1 MKKLLPV
8 TLVFLSLF
16 ANAEQ
21 TNILASE
28 VFSQCLYTSA
38 STGATASYETS
49 RSVFINE
56 SKVQQCPTQLV
67 YKASA
72 ETAVVYQLAVVR
84 ANECVYSQAN
94 IGEVTCK

>member
-1 MKKLLPV
+1 MKKLLPI
-8 TLVFLSLF
+8 TLVFLSFF

-21 TNILASE
+21 TNILASGA
-28 VFSQCLYTSA
+28 FSQCIYSSA
-38 STGATASYETS
+38 AKDSGASYVTS
-49 RSVFINE
+49 HNVYVNE

-67 YKASA
+67 YKPSA